1 MFLRKDHPKF
11 MKKRQIA
18 NSNNKFRKHQKHI
31 TKEPIFDVV
40 DKRTRAFDVKKSRLE
55 KYIPDEPK
63 DCNLTD
69 EELNNLFCEI
79 HGYNL

>member
-31 TKEPIFDVV
+31 TKEPVYDIV
-40 DKRTRAFDVKKSRLE
+40 DKRTRSFDVKKSRFNKVIINHEMDMLATNVLL
-55 KYIPDEPK
+55 YT
-63 DCNLTD
+63 LTIT
-69 EELNNLFCEI
+69 NRK
-79 HGYNL
+79 